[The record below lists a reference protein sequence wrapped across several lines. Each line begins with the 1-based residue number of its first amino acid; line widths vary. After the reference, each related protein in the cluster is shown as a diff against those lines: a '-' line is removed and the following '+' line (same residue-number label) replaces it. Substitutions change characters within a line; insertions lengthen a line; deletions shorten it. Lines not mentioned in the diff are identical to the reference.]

1 MTSPENFSYE
11 LINGKLKICT
21 SNEHKFGTDAF
32 LLSDFA
38 QVKRKDRCVDL
49 GTGCGIISCR
59 PPVCAC
65 ACVGTT

>member
-38 QVKRKDRCVDL
+38 QVKR
-49 GTGCGIISCR
+49 
-59 PPVCAC
+59 
-65 ACVGTT
+65 